1 MQVSTISNNASLYM
15 QSHFEEVYKEE
26 GSLGSAQIPQRHGL
40 MCADTTKLLNSS
52 VKNPTRMNYQ
62 TMHAVPR

>member
-1 MQVSTISNNASLYM
+1 MQVSTISNNVSLYM

-40 MCADTTKLLNSS
+40 MCADTTKPMELS
-52 VKNPTRMNYQ
+52 VQNPMRLNYQ
-62 TMHAVPR
+62 